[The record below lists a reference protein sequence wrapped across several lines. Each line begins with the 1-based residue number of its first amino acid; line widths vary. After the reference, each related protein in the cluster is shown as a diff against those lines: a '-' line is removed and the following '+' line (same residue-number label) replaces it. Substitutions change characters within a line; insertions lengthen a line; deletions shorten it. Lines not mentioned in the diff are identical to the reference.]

1 MKPYGEPTTEPPPP
15 PKPILRHFLD
25 ARKAFVEMYGAVD
38 IRDMSYLVSDEAYS
52 MLLHELDIKDMSAFM
67 DINYPVIGTL
77 YGIALET
84 SEAYSDRQCA
94 LLSPDHAYHFEIPEP
109 HKPKR
114 PIAPPPQPTLNM
126 YPGWGKPPKPDPA
139 ITPVIK
145 EDNIDVVARFLAE
158 VFIGC
163 CYAFIIM
170 GMIANPGGMDA
181 IGLLVLVGTLHFSL
195 RGQVFR
201 RVSHRLVGFPWI
213 DSQIKYTPIFIDD
226 DGYIHKHKPKY
237 KTNGE
242 KMLTLAELFEGYEGV
257 DRERGTDH
265 TLI

>member
-67 DINYPVIGTL
+67 SINYPVIRSI

-94 LLSPDHAYHFEIPEP
+94 LLSPDPAYHFEIPEP
-109 HKPKR
+109 RKVKS
-114 PIAPPPQPTLNM
+114 
-126 YPGWGKPPKPDPA
+126 PPKPDPA
-139 ITPVIK
+139 ITPSYPCDFGAFDFVGQMISFLWWAWQRVVSSK
-145 EDNIDVVARFLAE
+145 KYGLRYSFIIGFVDRMFASTISYDSYGQSSFHELWLGVWLVYGIVVAAWT
-158 VFIGC
+158 
-163 CYAFIIM
+163 A
-170 GMIANPGGMDA
+170 
-181 IGLLVLVGTLHFSL
+181 S
-195 RGQVFR
+195 
-201 RVSHRLVGFPWI
+201 SW
-213 DSQIKYTPIFIDD
+213 S
-226 DGYIHKHKPKY
+226 KHWNEYLGEQYKPKR
-237 KTNGE
+237 KANGE
-242 KMLTLAELFEGYEGV
+242 QMLMLGDLFEGYEGV